1 MAAAAA
7 AAAVEEEEEATR
19 FFCHSC
25 TREVHPKLPE
35 YTCPRCDSGFIEELP
50 DQQPSASDGSSTN
63 RNQDPEAQFSELW
76 GRMVMTWFA
85 DGDEDRVPNRMHPQ
99 RPGSSSS
106 SLPVAE
112 SLRGDPERDRERERD
127 RDRDRE
133 SQARDRRYR
142 LPRTRHSFRRHRVE
156 RSPAIEGIIQ
166 QMLGGLWGPA
176 RSPFPPF
183 TLDVLHSSPA
193 DYVWGAGGLD
203 AIITQL
209 LGQLDNTGPPPAD
222 KEKISSLPRITIAQ
236 EHLNCSMECAVCKED
251 YSVGESVRQLP
262 CLHLFHSN
270 CIVPWLEMHDSCP
283 VCRKG
288 LNSELDSTDS
298 SQMELM

>member
-7 AAAVEEEEEATR
+7 AAAVEEEATR

-63 RNQDPEAQFSELW
+63 RNQDPAAQFSE
-76 GRMVMTWFA
+76 
-85 DGDEDRVPNRMHPQ
+85 

-288 LNSELDSTDS
+288 LTSELDSTDS

>member
-1 MAAAAA
+1 MCKSHINAM
-7 AAAVEEEEEATR
+7 
-19 FFCHSC
+19 
-25 TREVHPKLPE
+25 LQE

-50 DQQPSASDGSSTN
+50 DQQPRMMGVGKRECNATACNTCYVWHSIIHNILCSL
-63 RNQDPEAQFSELW
+63 DPTQL
-76 GRMVMTWFA
+76 
-85 DGDEDRVPNRMHPQ
+85 DKI
-99 RPGSSSS
+99 
-106 SLPVAE
+106 